1 MASLRE
7 TLNEKSRALV
17 KRKIVTLPQT
27 GVKVTVRTLMSGDM
41 QRVNAAAEQDRGS
54 AMVAYAVEDPDNPGV
69 PLYNWNLLPDRD
81 EIATWHIDD
90 TTAVVEAHN
99 ELMGI
104 AEAENPPAAGKI
116 SSTVSVPALV
126 SSPEN

>member
-7 TLNEKSRALV
+7 TLNEKSKALV
-17 KRKIVTLPQT
+17 KRKVITLPQT

-41 QRVNAAAEQDRGS
+41 QRANAAAEQDRGS

-90 TTAVVEAHN
+90 MTAVVNAHN

-104 AEAENPPAAGKI
+104 AAAENPPIAGRT

-126 SSPEN
+126 SSPES